1 MLRAMLAGNLGGDAE
16 LRYSADGKPFLRF
29 SVASSSNIRTADGAW
44 QTHTEWVR
52 VTLFGQRVEFLSQHL
67 RKGTFVCV
75 DGRLEARPWTDRHG
89 QIRAGLE
96 IVANDVEFANPR
108 PSDGAGDSGTR
119 GGSAAHDRSGPS
131 GPLPRQPPPSSPD
144 SGDAGDLEGLPF

>member
-16 LRYSADGKPFLRF
+16 MRYSADGTPFLRF
-29 SVASSSNIRTADGAW
+29 SVASSANIRTADGAR

-67 RKGTFVCV
+67 RRGTFVCV
-75 DGRLEARPWTDRHG
+75 DGRLEARPWTDRNG
-89 QIRAGLE
+89 QVRAGLE

-108 PSDGAGDSGTR
+108 PSDGAGGGDMRS
-119 GGSAAHDRSGPS
+119 GSAPRDESGQS
-131 GPLPRQPPPSSPD
+131 NSPRQTPQSSPD
-144 SGDAGDLEGLPF
+144 SGDDAGLDDSPF